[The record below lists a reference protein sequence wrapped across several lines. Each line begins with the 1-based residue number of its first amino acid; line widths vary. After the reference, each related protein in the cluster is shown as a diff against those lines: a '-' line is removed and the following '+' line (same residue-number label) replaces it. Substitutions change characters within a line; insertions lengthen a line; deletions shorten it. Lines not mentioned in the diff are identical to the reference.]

1 MIIVTFQLFFY
12 EKFKDFAQQTYF
24 EVLGLHI
31 NTIKNRFEQEDYKRY
46 IISEN
51 LLLKHAKNESH
62 ADGLET
68 VYNNS
73 SEFQRKQLP
82 QKLEKLFTA
91 CQVKDKDFSS
101 LLDVV
106 KQMNTYEKE
115 HIPQAIVNI
124 SITCIK
130 CFR

>member
-31 NTIKNRFEQEDYKRY
+31 NAIKNRFEQEDYKRY

-51 LLLKHAKNESH
+51 LLLKHAKNERH
-62 ADGLET
+62 ADGHEI
-68 VYNNS
+68 NNS

-82 QKLEKLFTA
+82 QKLEKLFAA

-115 HIPQAIVNI
+115 RIPQAIVNI

-130 CFR
+130 CFK